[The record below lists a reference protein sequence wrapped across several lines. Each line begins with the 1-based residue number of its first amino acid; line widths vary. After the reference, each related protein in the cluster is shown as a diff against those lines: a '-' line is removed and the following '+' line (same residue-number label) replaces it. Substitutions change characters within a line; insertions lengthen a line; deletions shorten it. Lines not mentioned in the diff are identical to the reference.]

1 MPNISSQR
9 QQIRRQIRKRRQ
21 QLTASERMQA
31 EHNITAQALRL
42 IEQRQAQHI
51 ALYLSFDSEIS
62 TRLLIERL
70 WQQGKAVCL
79 PVLHPFCD
87 GHLLFLRYS
96 PDTVMIKNRFAITEP
111 LLDIRHIV
119 PINELDIIF
128 TPLVAFD
135 KQGNRLGMGGGFYDR
150 TLQNWQQQSFI
161 PVGLAHR
168 CQEVDELPV
177 ESWDIPL
184 FAVLKG

>member
-96 PDTVMIKNRFAITEP
+96 PNTVMVKNRFAITEP
-111 LLDIRHIV
+111 LLDIRHI
-119 PINELDIIF
+119 
-128 TPLVAFD
+128 
-135 KQGNRLGMGGGFYDR
+135 G
-150 TLQNWQQQSFI
+150 
-161 PVGLAHR
+161 
-168 CQEVDELPV
+168 
-177 ESWDIPL
+177 
-184 FAVLKG
+184 

>member
-1 MPNISSQR
+1 
-9 QQIRRQIRKRRQ
+9 
-21 QLTASERMQA
+21 
-31 EHNITAQALRL
+31 
-42 IEQRQAQHI
+42 
-51 ALYLSFDSEIS
+51 
-62 TRLLIERL
+62 
-70 WQQGKAVCL
+70 
-79 PVLHPFCD
+79 
-87 GHLLFLRYS
+87 
-96 PDTVMIKNRFAITEP
+96 MIKNRFAITEP